1 MRVRM
6 RGKSDLSMVMYDK
19 NGENWFIFYWM
30 EDPTM
35 INVFN
40 WNLLAV
46 TKKEV
51 LDILEEFQ
59 MMSSR
64 EMVEFDKTE
73 DGEKKIGNYLC
84 NSRNYLRFL

>member
-40 WNLLAV
+40 WNLLGV

-59 MMSSR
+59 MMSSS

>member
-30 EDPTM
+30 EDPNM

-73 DGEKKIGNYLC
+73 DSEKKIGNYLC